1 MLPTLFSLTLIFGQA
16 FADPPSLGSGWL
28 RSPGGAVPAHPV
40 HLTPCDLECSPVI
53 NFSFHPRPQ
62 RGTETLSPSALLSEG
77 WGYIPGLLAIG
88 GDAVL

>member
-1 MLPTLFSLTLIFGQA
+1 MDGKSDRFLR
-16 FADPPSLGSGWL
+16 ADTRGLLLCNSNVAWCE
-28 RSPGGAVPAHPV
+28 RE
-40 HLTPCDLECSPVI
+40 DFEQKQF

>member
-1 MLPTLFSLTLIFGQA
+1 MG
-16 FADPPSLGSGWL
+16 
-28 RSPGGAVPAHPV
+28 
-40 HLTPCDLECSPVI
+40 ECVYSVVLVLCTSI
-53 NFSFHPRPQ
+53 EGVNFSFHPRPQ